1 MIKDF
6 EIRGLSERRGGRL
19 LVAGAMLTLTLAAC
33 NTGKLLDAGVPDR
46 VDASTLGTPGTAAL
60 LVNSAVGDFECA
72 IGSAVTVE
80 GIISD
85 ELADAQ
91 LGAAGWPYDRRDAN
105 TQPNGIYGTGTCTS
119 AQNPGLYLP
128 LSTARWSADN
138 ILTKLTGWTDAQVPN
153 RQLLIARAALYAGL
167 SYTAMGMSMCE
178 AAFDLQPQINQQ
190 AMFAAAE
197 VRFSTAITAA
207 TAAGG
212 VSGDSLKAAA
222 YLGRARARLFQGN
235 KANALTDAQ
244 QVPSGFVLY
253 ATAGSDD
260 NRRYNRVFSSTGQF
274 GDYTVDTLAR
284 SLKTQGVVDP
294 RSAVTAY
301 PDTRPADGL
310 TAIWAPAKYSSDA
323 SPIRI
328 ATWDEAQLIIAEAQG
343 GAAAVATING
353 LRAAY
358 NAAHPSGTQIPLYAG
373 ATDAASIQ
381 TLIINE
387 RQRALF
393 VEGFRNYD
401 MQRFNIAFT
410 GAEATGQPYPLK
422 GGNYGN
428 TTCLPLPDIERF
440 NNPNI
445 HP

>member
-6 EIRGLSERRGGRL
+6 KTRELSERRGGRW

-33 NTGKLLDAGVPDR
+33 NTDKLLDAGVPDR

-119 AQNPGLYLP
+119 SQNPGLYLP

-138 ILTKLTGWTDAQVPN
+138 ILTKLTGWTDAQVPS

-197 VRFSTAITAA
+197 ARFSTAITAA

-212 VSGDSLKAAA
+212 LSGDSLKAAA

-284 SLKTQGVVDP
+284 NLQTQGVADP

-343 GAAAVATING
+343 GAAAVATINA
-353 LRAAY
+353 LRTAY

-373 ATDAASIQ
+373 ATDPASIQ